1 MDKYFMNYRIK
12 SIILPLSFIIL
23 SNNSCI
29 RKNTIIANTSFNEAY
44 LGSWEWIKSK
54 GGFDGRTITP
64 ISEDYNQTLVLSY
77 TGIFKWYR
85 NDSLILYSH
94 YDIISQFSPND
105 GRSIDI
111 LILKDYDNSIRYRIS
126 LSNNDILILYDQMMD
141 GFIHTYSRK
150 N

>member
-1 MDKYFMNYRIK
+1 MNLRIK
-12 SIILPLSFIIL
+12 IMIFSLTLIML

-29 RKNTIIANTSFNEAY
+29 RKNTIIANTSFNAAY

-64 ISEDYNQTLVLSY
+64 ISEGYNQTIILSY
-77 TGIFKWYR
+77 TGILNWYR
-85 NDSLILYSH
+85 NDSLILYSN

-105 GRSIDI
+105 GHSIDI
-111 LILKDYDNSIRYRIS
+111 LILKDYDNSMRYRIS

-141 GFIHTYSRK
+141 GFIHTYSR
-150 N
+150 